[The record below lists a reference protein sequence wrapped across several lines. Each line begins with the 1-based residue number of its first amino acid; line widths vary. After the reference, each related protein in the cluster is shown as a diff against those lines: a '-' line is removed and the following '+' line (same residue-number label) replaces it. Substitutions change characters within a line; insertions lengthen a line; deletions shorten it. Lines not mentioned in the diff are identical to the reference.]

1 MKRLLIPTDFSDISK
16 NSIKYGFQ
24 LAAKLNLNIQLVH
37 VLELY
42 KFAVGTS
49 ESELISTILPAEN
62 IVEMES
68 LAMGSFKKMLEGL
81 QGSLPSEVNYD
92 FKVVSGHLVN
102 EMVVESALDETEL
115 MILAVAGNQ
124 DLITRFTH
132 NTISAIIKDAAC
144 PVLVIP
150 SGYSFQPVVK
160 VILATDFNKADLE
173 MFSRFIQLFTQ
184 FNPHVEVLHIS
195 PKAID
200 FKTEL
205 KFAGFKQLI
214 AEKNT
219 YPNVSFKIINHK
231 NVVQGTIETL
241 KADNAD
247 MLLILKE
254 HDNFFKSLFESNK
267 TNKIAHFLKVPMISY
282 HELDPIKKK

>member
-1 MKRLLIPTDFSDISK
+1 MKRLLIPTDFSEISK

-42 KFAVGTS
+42 KFAAGTS
-49 ESELISTILPAEN
+49 EAELISTILPAEN
-62 IVEMES
+62 IIEMES
-68 LAMGSFKKMLEGL
+68 LAMESFKKMLEELKGT
-81 QGSLPSEVNYD
+81 LPDEVKYD

-102 EMVVESALDETEL
+102 EMIVESALDETDL
-115 MILAVAGNQ
+115 MILAVADSQ

-132 NTISAIIKDAAC
+132 STISAIINDAAC
-144 PVLVIP
+144 PVMVVP
-150 SGYSFQPVVK
+150 SVYSFRHVNKVV
-160 VILATDFNKADLE
+160 LATDFNKADLE
-173 MFSRFIQLFTQ
+173 MFSRFLALFAQ
-184 FNPHVEVLHIS
+184 FNPQIEVLHIS

-214 AEKNT
+214 AEKIT
-219 YPNVSFKIINHK
+219 YPNVSFKLLNHK

-241 KADNAD
+241 KSDNAD
-247 MLLILKE
+247 LLLMLKE
-254 HDNFFKSLFESNK
+254 HENFFKSLFETSK
-267 TNKIAHFLKVPMISY
+267 TDKIAHFLKVPMISY
-282 HELDPIKKK
+282 HEIESAN